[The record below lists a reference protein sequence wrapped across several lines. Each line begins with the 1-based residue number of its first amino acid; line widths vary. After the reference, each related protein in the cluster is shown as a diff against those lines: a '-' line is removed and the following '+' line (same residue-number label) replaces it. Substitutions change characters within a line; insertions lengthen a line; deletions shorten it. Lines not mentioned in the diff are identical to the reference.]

1 MGTNTDIVPAGTKT
15 RKASYAKKGDKETV
29 LDESRQIWDKTTD
42 DGEARQ
48 LIEERFGGYG
58 FPDWATPRELRS
70 VAEDVAYSERV
81 RLKRLPSGAVSRLPD
96 TDASGD
102 SDGVGSVGVTGLK
115 SGVWSPAVDARDI
128 SSDEAVELLSEIRLD
143 GTKESSRERFLAAVT
158 SANKS
163 LNNFELEGA
172 SIFLAEDNSAGVAVS
187 PVTESG
193 GGDLFVF
200 DSREDHKNV
209 IGILELLQ
217 AATSQRA
224 LLDSSGDTIQVATVK
239 VKDIDNLPNIMHQT
253 FGFTPFSRVLSEDG
267 SETVFMGRDSFDG
280 FYNPVLHPYEHYRGI
295 QPVFESEEL
304 AKAHRTRRM
313 ASMGISLERHPTTTR
328 EKIFRQTEQDEPSVT
343 LGDIIKGLPA
353 TLVSPIAGEA
363 STNLFGTRIKEN
375 ARLRINAKA
384 LARIREEKARIAK
397 EEPRFRKEGA
407 FDKEE
412 LPERLRERDLPTFLG
427 VRGIAELNLRSGVQ
441 VESAKML
448 TLDELR
454 GLDDSVNEA
463 VQTIETTQGRPLD
476 EGQRASIMSG
486 IFGAVSDLP
495 SEFNDAG
502 VDYSEFIELLEL
514 PLIEKGVG
522 FDKIGGTLKKIF
534 FG

>member
-1 MGTNTDIVPAGTKT
+1 
-15 RKASYAKKGDKETV
+15 
-29 LDESRQIWDKTTD
+29 
-42 DGEARQ
+42 
-48 LIEERFGGYG
+48 
-58 FPDWATPRELRS
+58 
-70 VAEDVAYSERV
+70 
-81 RLKRLPSGAVSRLPD
+81 
-96 TDASGD
+96 
-102 SDGVGSVGVTGLK
+102 
-115 SGVWSPAVDARDI
+115 
-128 SSDEAVELLSEIRLD
+128 
-143 GTKESSRERFLAAVT
+143 
-158 SANKS
+158 
-163 LNNFELEGA
+163 
-172 SIFLAEDNSAGVAVS
+172 
-187 PVTESG
+187 
-193 GGDLFVF
+193 
-200 DSREDHKNV
+200 
-209 IGILELLQ
+209 
-217 AATSQRA
+217 
-224 LLDSSGDTIQVATVK
+224 
-239 VKDIDNLPNIMHQT
+239 
-253 FGFTPFSRVLSEDG
+253 
-267 SETVFMGRDSFDG
+267 
-280 FYNPVLHPYEHYRGI
+280 
-295 QPVFESEEL
+295 
-304 AKAHRTRRM
+304 
-313 ASMGISLERHPTTTR
+313 MGISLEREPMTTR
-328 EKIFRQTEQDEPSVT
+328 EKIFIQTEQDEPSVT

-375 ARLRINAKA
+375 ARLRVSAKA

-427 VRGIAELNLRSGVQ
+427 VRGISELSLRSGVQ
-441 VESAKML
+441 VESAKIL

-522 FDKIGGTLKKIF
+522 FDKIGGTFKKLF
-534 FG
+534 FGETDPTVQRFARQRDAFLRTGDKMVEEYHLKYKEAIEKDYDPDNIPWETIQTATGTTDNIDPDPDGTIADARDKAKIDIQRKYATELSDKINKIEDAYDNARATIKATEPDAGKRRQLYTEERKKKDAAITL